1 MRWMRFHTRR
11 LPFTTAEV
19 ERSSLYRGNMLFLIF
34 YFLTRPSPSSPV
46 VPASAGGAE
55 AEGSRRK
62 ACSIYTRRF
71 SIFRLSIIHCGQPS
85 LVLLLRASCA
95 GAARGAPTAF
105 STSSSLS
112 LSLSLFLSLSLTL
125 SAFSRPRSR
134 NWRNNERALL
144 AGDREHRGSYRSVIV
159 IRNMIDR
166 SSTRRDG
173 FTVA

>member
-1 MRWMRFHTRR
+1 MRFHTRR

-112 LSLSLFLSLSLTL
+112 LSLSLFLSLSLSLL
-125 SAFSRPRSR
+125 S
-134 NWRNNERALL
+134 LDL
-144 AGDREHRGSYRSVIV
+144 GRETGVITNARCSLVIGSTEAR
-159 IRNMIDR
+159 IDL
-166 SSTRRDG
+166 
-173 FTVA
+173 